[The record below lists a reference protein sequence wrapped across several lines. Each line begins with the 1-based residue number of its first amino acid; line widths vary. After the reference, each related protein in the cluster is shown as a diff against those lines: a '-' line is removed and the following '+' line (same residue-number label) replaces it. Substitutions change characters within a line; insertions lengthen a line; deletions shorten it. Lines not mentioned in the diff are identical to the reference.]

1 MTPIS
6 RLRIRARSAG
16 GGPWTRRWF
25 SMEVPPVGVS
35 RRPRI
40 ERRVDFPQPEGPAIA
55 TYSPLLISRWM
66 PESACVS
73 TSSVRNTLVT
83 LSSLRR
89 GWDMGLS
96 SGYDTWLKG
105 WGDRLGSFLPER
117 DHRLDPCR
125 AKGWKKAGSQ
135 RHETKGEGR
144 GREHGRIGGGRGIE
158 EGRHQPAEGQIARQP
173 GRDPEAD
180 EEDSQLEDQGGDVA
194 RRGAERHANPELGGA
209 LGHGESQD
217 AVDAQHREDHGE
229 AAEDGQEDHRGSA
242 RLRGVPHP
250 RDAGRL

>member
-1 MTPIS
+1 MNPIW
-6 RLRIRARSAG
+6 RLRILARSAG
-16 GGPWTRRWF
+16 VRPCTGRSLRRY
-25 SMEVPPVGVS
+25 VPSVGVS
-35 RRPRI
+35 SSPRI
-40 ERRVDFPQPEGPAIA
+40 ERSVDFPHPDLPAIA

-135 RHETKGEGR
+135 RHETKGEGG
-144 GREHGRIGGGRGIE
+144 GREHGPIRGGRGIE

-180 EEDSQLEDQGGDVA
+180 EEDSQLEDQGGDV
-194 RRGAERHANPELGGA
+194 
-209 LGHGESQD
+209 
-217 AVDAQHREDHGE
+217 
-229 AAEDGQEDHRGSA
+229 
-242 RLRGVPHP
+242 
-250 RDAGRL
+250 